1 MSLTSFTQSITSTPK
16 HLHVYIGIAYWMLT
30 KQLYRCCLTQIPS
43 SLFTTQKQNRKEFL
57 KLVHRNPAI
66 TAGWKGGRPVKT
78 LIKIL
83 QGWLCKRFGSVYRL
97 TDGCL
102 LARAPAATLIL
113 PRKSKMPCS
122 RSQHK
127 SVTSWLPQSEGAEWA
142 CMVGCIPKRCLTCTA
157 VENVTVVA

>member
-1 MSLTSFTQSITSTPK
+1 MPIEWWLNNCIDAVWPK
-16 HLHVYIGIAYWMLT
+16 YQVHCSHHKSRIS
-30 KQLYRCCLTQIPS
+30 C
-43 SLFTTQKQNRKEFL
+43 RKEFL

-66 TAGWKGGRPVKT
+66 MAGWKGGRPVKR

-83 QGWLCKRFGSVYRL
+83 QGWLWQHFGSVYRL

-102 LARAPAATLIL
+102 LAQAPAATLIL

-127 SVTSWLPQSEGAEWA
+127 SVTSWLPQSEGDEWA

-157 VENVTVVA
+157 VEHVTVVA